1 MALTKLNNQSLAAVT
16 SAGIPIRTGS
26 VLQVVQVEN
35 STQVDTTTSA
45 YVSTGL
51 IATITPSA
59 TSSKILVCAQVNG
72 VYKDGNNQSGVGI
85 RLKRG
90 SSEIK
95 VLAIR
100 AAGDSSDIQSVGTVG
115 ADILDSPN
123 TTSATTYSIDMK
135 ATGNAANAYV
145 QVYGVTSSITLME
158 IAG

>member
-1 MALTKLNNQSLAAVT
+1 MALIKLK
-16 SAGIPIRTGS
+16 SAGLPSGS
-26 VLQVVQVEN
+26 VLQVVQAEN
-35 STQVDTTTSA
+35 STQVSTATST

-51 IATITPSA
+51 TATITPSA

-72 VYKDGNNQSGVGI
+72 VYKDGNNQAGVGI

-100 AAGDSSDIQSVGTVG
+100 AAGDSTTIESIGTVG
-115 ADILDSPN
+115 ADIFDSPN

-135 ATGNAANAYV
+135 ATGNVARAYV

>member
-1 MALTKLNNQSLAAVT
+1 MALIRLNNQSLSAVT
-16 SAGIPIRTGS
+16 SAGIPIRSGS
-26 VLQVVQVEN
+26 VLQVIQTEN
-35 STQVDTTTSA
+35 STQVDTTSST

-51 IATITPSA
+51 TATITPSA

-72 VYKDGNNQSGVGI
+72 VYKDGSNQEGVGI